1 MKFKH
6 KLEFNTTEE
15 LSSSFKD
22 GNKTIS
28 DAIVDV
34 ALKNLKTKRKNIP
47 VIQFT
52 TKDDG
57 LIYDVII
64 ERPDMVETLEQNL
77 EVMEYKHKIIAVSRD
92 LLVEYPKGT
101 KVCVAGTTY
110 DGVYVV
116 MDKMNKRYTDR
127 IDLLINEE
135 MQIGSWPNATIT
147 KL

>member
-6 KLEFNTTEE
+6 KLEFDTTEE
-15 LSSSFKD
+15 LNASFTD

-28 DAIVDV
+28 DIIVDV

-77 EVMEYKHKIIAVSRD
+77 EVMEEFEDYERCQKITEALDYLR
-92 LLVEYPKGT
+92 
-101 KVCVAGTTY
+101 
-110 DGVYVV
+110 
-116 MDKMNKRYTDR
+116 N
-127 IDLLINEE
+127 N
-135 MQIGSWPNATIT
+135 
-147 KL
+147 

>member
-64 ERPDMVETLEQNL
+64 ERPDMVKTLEQNL
-77 EVMEYKHKIIAVSRD
+77 EVMEEYEDYERCQKITEALD
-92 LLVEYPKGT
+92 YLKT
-101 KVCVAGTTY
+101 K
-110 DGVYVV
+110 
-116 MDKMNKRYTDR
+116 
-127 IDLLINEE
+127 
-135 MQIGSWPNATIT
+135 
-147 KL
+147 